1 MNLKNKVVLVTG
13 GAVRVGRSIC
23 LELAKAGAVI
33 FCHYNQSAAQAGL
46 LKRKVEKGGGKIYLL
61 QSDLSHIPNIDKLV
75 NEIVVKSGRL
85 DVLINNAALFYKTP
99 LGTVTE
105 EQWDRLFNLNLKAAF
120 FCAQRVGQYMRKQ
133 GWGKIVNIG
142 DACGTNPWPSFI
154 PYGLTKS
161 GIIAMTRGLAKA
173 LAPQIQVNCVNP
185 GPVMFPD
192 HYSESE
198 KEQSL
203 RRTLLKRAGRPED
216 VAMAVRFLIE
226 GSDYITG
233 TVLAVDGGRS
243 IG

>member
-23 LELAKAGAVI
+23 LELAGAGAVI
-33 FCHYNQSAAQAGL
+33 FCHYNQSAAQAGS
-46 LKRKVEKGGGKIYLL
+46 LKKKVERGGGKINLL

-75 NEIVVKSGRL
+75 NEIVSKAGRL
-85 DVLINNAALFYKTP
+85 DVLVNNAALFYKTP
-99 LGTVTE
+99 LGTVSE
-105 EQWDRLFNLNLKAAF
+105 QQWDRLFNLNLKAAF
-120 FCAQRVGQYMRKQ
+120 FCAQQAGRHMRRQ
-133 GWGKIVNIG
+133 GRGKIINIG
-142 DACGTNPWPSFI
+142 DTCGSNPWPSFI

-173 LAPQIQVNCVNP
+173 LAPQVQVNCVNP

-192 HYSESE
+192 DYSESE
-198 KEQSL
+198 KELSL
-203 RRTLLKRAGRPED
+203 RRTLLKRAGSPQD
-216 VAMAVRFLIE
+216 VARAVRFLIE

-233 TVLAVDGGRS
+233 TVLAVDGGRA